1 MEDLKG
7 RIKYTKRLMEV
18 GIMDN
23 QITIR
28 KAIHKKDAKDIAALA
43 REIWTEHYTPIIGAE
58 QVEYML
64 EKFQSEEAIFNQ
76 INSQGYIYYM
86 AFCEGKLSGY
96 LSIKPDEVAKEVFL
110 SKLYVEKSF
119 RKKGIAKEFI
129 SMLKELY
136 KKPQFNSIWLTVNKN
151 NKGSIAAYHKL
162 GFKIVDEM
170 VTDIGN
176 GFVMDDYKMSM
187 EL

>member
-1 MEDLKG
+1 
-7 RIKYTKRLMEV
+7 
-18 GIMDN
+18 MDN
-23 QITIR
+23 RITIR
-28 KAIHKKDAKDIAALA
+28 TAKDKKDAQNLAALA

-76 INSQGYIYYM
+76 INSEGYIYYM
-86 AFCEGKLSGY
+86 AFCEGKLAGY
-96 LSIKPDEVAKEVFL
+96 LSIKPDETTKQVFL
-110 SKLYVEKSF
+110 SKLYVEKNF

-129 SMLKELY
+129 NMLKSLY
-136 KKPQFNSIWLTVNKN
+136 YKPQFDCIWLTVNKN
-151 NKGSIAAYHKL
+151 NKGSIAAYQKL
-162 GFKIVDEM
+162 GFRIADEM

-176 GFVMDDYKMSM
+176 GFVMDDYKMSL

>member
-1 MEDLKG
+1 MG
-7 RIKYTKRLMEV
+7 ANTMN
-18 GIMDN
+18 N

-28 KAIHKKDAKDIAALA
+28 MAKDKKDAEDLAALA
-43 REIWTEHYTPIIGAE
+43 REIWREHYTPIIGAE

-64 EKFQSEEAIFNQ
+64 GKFQSEEAIFNQ
-76 INSQGYIYYM
+76 INTEGYIYYM
-86 AFCEGKLSGY
+86 AFCERKLAGY
-96 LSIKPDEVAKEVFL
+96 LSIKPDETAKEVFL

-119 RKKGIAKEFI
+119 WKKGIAKEFI
-129 SMLKELY
+129 NMLKGLY
-136 KKPQFNSIWLTVNKN
+136 HKPEYRNIWLTVNKY
-151 NKGSIAAYHKL
+151 NKGSIAAYQKM

-170 VTDIGN
+170 VTDIGG